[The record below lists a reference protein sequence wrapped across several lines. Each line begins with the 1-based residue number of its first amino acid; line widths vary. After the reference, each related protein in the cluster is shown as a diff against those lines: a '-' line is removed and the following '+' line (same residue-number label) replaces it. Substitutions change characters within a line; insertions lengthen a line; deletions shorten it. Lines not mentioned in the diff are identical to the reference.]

1 MYIFLT
7 LSTSL
12 PWAKL
17 RELMMASTTSMA
29 TTTRDRPGFHSATMA
44 ELPTEFKAQL
54 KERFDEADANGNG
67 YIDAAEMKAL
77 CSKMGVEA
85 SEEEIAAEL
94 AKFDMDED
102 GTISFDEMCLVT
114 ANLRPGLVV
123 RSRDSQM

>member
-1 MYIFLT
+1 MSVKGFD
-7 LSTSL
+7 
-12 PWAKL
+12 
-17 RELMMASTTSMA
+17 A
-29 TTTRDRPGFHSATMA
+29 TDT
-44 ELPTEFKAQL
+44 
-54 KERFDEADANGNG
+54 NGNG
-67 YIDAAEMKAL
+67 SVDAAEMKAL

-114 ANLRPGLVV
+114 ANLRPGLV